1 MSQTAQKPQFD
12 NIQLDSNSDLRIF
25 YIVSAFKPFLSNLS
39 LIPILFLLTSK
50 WCCATQR
57 KSQSNRKTILQ
68 TTAMEV
74 CLYEIATL
82 NPICPGWAT
91 YLQIHIWAHRK
102 TFTFPNYKFG
112 KGQYAFC
119 RVKLSR
125 FAENNKVCRIYPNF
139 IMGDPYELGWRPL
152 KSMKSHKS
160 PSFTGGVLD
169 IQASWILLNMV
180 NHS

>member
-1 MSQTAQKPQFD
+1 MNVISASARKLIILPSLLSGLPHTDVEVIMSQTAQKPQFD

-50 WCCATQR
+50 WFCATQR

-82 NPICPGWAT
+82 NPICPG
-91 YLQIHIWAHRK
+91 
-102 TFTFPNYKFG
+102 
-112 KGQYAFC
+112 
-119 RVKLSR
+119 
-125 FAENNKVCRIYPNF
+125 
-139 IMGDPYELGWRPL
+139 
-152 KSMKSHKS
+152 
-160 PSFTGGVLD
+160 
-169 IQASWILLNMV
+169 
-180 NHS
+180 